1 MSDFGIF
8 QVKTMGYFT
17 YYQDLYLTL
26 GGSFH
31 SCRGQPGMGVRISHL
46 LQLKRLFLWNC
57 KEIFFNTNKFLK
69 FMKSFQNTPRPLHQC
84 CLLLFADYE
93 RLWSWSCIACV
104 KEGGFSWP
112 MIFTLAQ
119 SMEWPAPL
127 GSLDTADLR
136 SQTCPEFRC
145 SLIA

>member
-1 MSDFGIF
+1 M
-8 QVKTMGYFT
+8 Q
-17 YYQDLYLTL
+17 
-26 GGSFH
+26 
-31 SCRGQPGMGVRISHL
+31 
-46 LQLKRLFLWNC
+46 
-57 KEIFFNTNKFLK
+57 
-69 FMKSFQNTPRPLHQC
+69 SFQNTPRPLHQC

-93 RLWSWSCIACV
+93 RLWSCIACV

-127 GSLDTADLR
+127 SVFGHSRLKISDLHR
-136 SQTCPEFRC
+136 IQG